1 MDAPRAVVV
10 PFGVPEEGRGLG
22 LGLAAL
28 VHAFVRVE
36 GTGVAMAQ
44 LHARR
49 PEDRLGAASAPVEAF
64 IPPAAWRDMSG
75 RGDGPTGAVVVVTGS
90 FDPPFHG
97 HGTIRLMA
105 FDAGDGQVCAT
116 LDANLDG
123 ERAGATVVDAFDRF
137 CGRLQGEVGALGG
150 IRELGWESLESVL
163 RAERCALHD
172 PARGGPYDRLAAMI
186 HLGRAI
192 GDAPHA
198 RYPIDRIAS
207 LALEAASDPSLD
219 GKLASAAVRALERAV
234 ADAFTNPELVE
245 ALAAVLLRVGRFHD
259 AERRMNSAI
268 AVAPKRA
275 RSYALLSQA
284 LRARGEL
291 DGALAT
297 LQAGVRS
304 VGADVLLDIERGTVL
319 AASGD
324 SEGAVAVWRDVL
336 ASDPLNPAAFA
347 RLAALVLRMHDTATA
362 QWLIDAA
369 LAATAP
375 PLDVIRHAVL
385 LALGTEAEG
394 LARASRVARLCT
406 QWLRRLPG
414 DPTGLIVMAR
424 AHLVLGDEKQARA
437 HLDQVERVAPK
448 SAAAAEVLA
457 MRLALDDPS
466 AEREIQSALRAAQG
480 APVDRL
486 AEVAV
491 RARRLA
497 TVHGAW
503 TGWLAA
509 AVADRRRGRLTAA
522 RGALEVA
529 LEIAPGA
536 VIAHLEMADVLAE
549 LDDPGGAV
557 SHAQA
562 AVALEGSSPRAL
574 GLLAR
579 ALGQVGRTAEA
590 MDAARAALAIEPED
604 VQTRALLSRLG
615 RKEDAPGW
623 MDWAKRK
630 IAAWTR
636 H

>member
-1 MDAPRAVVV
+1 
-10 PFGVPEEGRGLG
+10 
-22 LGLAAL
+22 
-28 VHAFVRVE
+28 
-36 GTGVAMAQ
+36 
-44 LHARR
+44 
-49 PEDRLGAASAPVEAF
+49 
-64 IPPAAWRDMSG
+64 
-75 RGDGPTGAVVVVTGS
+75 
-90 FDPPFHG
+90 
-97 HGTIRLMA
+97 MA

-123 ERAGATVVDAFDRF
+123 DRAGASVVDAFDRL
-137 CGRLQGEVGALGG
+137 CGRLQGEVGALAG

-198 RYPIDRIAS
+198 RYPIDRLAS

-234 ADAFTNPELVE
+234 ADAFTNPELAE

-284 LRARGEL
+284 LRAQGEL
-291 DGALAT
+291 ERALAT

-304 VGADVLLDIERGTVL
+304 VGADVLLDIERATVL

-347 RLAALVLRMHDTATA
+347 RLAALVLRMRDTATA

-369 LAATAP
+369 LAAAAP

-414 DPTGLIVMAR
+414 DPTALIVMAR

-466 AEREIQSALRAAQG
+466 AEIEIQSALRAAQS
-480 APVDRL
+480 APVERL

-509 AVADRRRGRLTAA
+509 AVADRRRGRLAAA

-536 VIAHLEMADVLAE
+536 VIAHLEMAHVLAE

-562 AVALEGSSPRAL
+562 AVALEGSSSRAL

-579 ALGQVGRTAEA
+579 ALGRVGRTAEA

-604 VQTRALLSRLG
+604 VQTRALLARLG
-615 RKEDAPGW
+615 RREDAPGW
-623 MDWAKRK
+623 MDRAKRK